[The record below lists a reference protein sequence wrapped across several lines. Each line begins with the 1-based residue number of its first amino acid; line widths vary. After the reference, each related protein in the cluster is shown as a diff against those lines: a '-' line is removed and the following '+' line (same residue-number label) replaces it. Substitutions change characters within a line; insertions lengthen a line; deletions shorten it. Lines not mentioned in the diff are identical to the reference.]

1 MAVGRGREWRPAAG
15 RPMVRGMAAAAV
27 AHDYELPPYTI
38 GGAVLSDV
46 SAGVEAESAVA
57 AAERLVAENRHDDA
71 VARLADVWPET
82 RSEPRLAFRHRLVL
96 SWAEM
101 YLGRL
106 DRARELLQL
115 ADAIVVSP
123 RFDAADRAEVVFR
136 HGCLALKRS
145 DVGEAASLFTR
156 ALETNDAS
164 PLPSARLE
172 ARAREW
178 RARCYVLQRDWEPAR
193 RDVERSLEAAAAAGD
208 ALLQAHGL
216 FQAAIVA
223 ERQRQW
229 LLARC
234 YAEQALAVY
243 VERRNELGVART
255 LNNLGCL
262 HFLLGDVETA
272 EQTLAQ
278 AAEQATKAGSD
289 ADVAQ
294 ASSSLAQVY
303 LRTGRP
309 DEARVRAEDAVE
321 LLSGRTDFLDELGN
335 AQLVVARAHAA
346 CGDHDGAS
354 AWLDRAES
362 SFTSLGS
369 ASHLSAA
376 WTARGD
382 LAREHGDVEA
392 AAELYRR
399 AAEHL
404 QDFHF

>member
-1 MAVGRGREWRPAAG
+1 MAPAG
-15 RPMVRGMAAAAV
+15 RPAHGQGVAAAAV
-27 AHDYELPPYTI
+27 ALEYELPPYTI
-38 GGAVLSDV
+38 GRAVLADV
-46 SAGVEAESAVA
+46 SADVETETAVA
-57 AAERLVAENRHDDA
+57 AAERLVTANRHDDA
-71 VARLADVWPET
+71 VARLRDVWPES
-82 RSEPRLAFRHRLVL
+82 RAEPRLALRHRLVL

-106 DRARELLQL
+106 DDAGELLRQ
-115 ADAIVVSP
+115 AEAIVSSP

-136 HGCLALKRS
+136 QGCVALKHS
-145 DVGEAASLFTR
+145 DVADAASLFTR
-156 ALETNDAS
+156 ALQTNDAS

-208 ALLQAHGL
+208 ALLQAHAL

-234 YAEQALAVY
+234 YAEQALALY
-243 VERRNELGVART
+243 VEHCNDLGIART

-262 HFLLGDVETA
+262 QFLLGDVATA
-272 EQTLAQ
+272 EQTLAD
-278 AAEQATKAGSD
+278 AAERATKAGSD

-294 ASSSLAQVY
+294 ASSSLAQVF
-303 LRTGRP
+303 LRTERP
-309 DEARVRAEDAVE
+309 DEARARAETAVE
-321 LLSGRTDFLDELGN
+321 LLSGRRDFLDELGN
-335 AQLVVARAHAA
+335 AQLVAARAHAA
-346 CGDHDGAS
+346 CGDRDS
-354 AWLDRAES
+354 AYTWLDRAES
-362 SFTSLGS
+362 SFAALGS